1 MYLRIICTKAEHLL
15 YESCYSD
22 ESTAMRV
29 SDAGPSVHV
38 EKLALMALYPLG
50 RSVFARV
57 MHITRTIVKLVASVS
72 FSKTRRKM
80 TISVLAGRYF
90 IRRDTF
96 TIVWKRSPVII
107 TWATSSWHYP
117 FVKTNFV
124 TRASFFLS
132 SLCNPSGLPI

>member
-15 YESCYSD
+15 YESCCSD
-22 ESTAMRV
+22 EPTAIRV
-29 SDAGPSVHV
+29 SDTGPSVHV
-38 EKLALMALYPLG
+38 EKLALMALQPPG
-50 RSVFARV
+50 RSVLACKIC
-57 MHITRTIVKLVASVS
+57 ITRTTVKLIASIS
-72 FSKTRRKM
+72 FSDTRRKKAFA
-80 TISVLAGRYF
+80 VLAGRYF
-90 IRRDTF
+90 IRRDAF

-107 TWATSSWHYP
+107 TWVTSSWHYP